1 MIGMKRG
8 LYIFIALIIFFLLC
22 NCGLE
27 AKSSVM
33 STPTG
38 NPSYKKITGKVIDSE
53 TGEPLPFATIKS
65 MSNLKDSRVAD
76 ENGNFVI
83 PIGYKGKSWTVSM
96 TGYEPYLFEY
106 EGNDSVLIIS
116 LSPSQM
122 LLEEVVINPG
132 KEKYSKKNN
141 PAVEFVKRLKMAS
154 RRHNPVSEPYYSYDL
169 YEKTVIGL
177 NDFNSDFSKGIMSK
191 SGKFLE
197 NYVDVSPVTGRKV
210 LDLMLKEK
218 SSSRLYSKTEGT
230 SAVEVLRGYRSF
242 GVDEVINQDNMRI
255 ILEDAVR
262 EIDPFN
268 NDIILLQ
275 NRFVSPLSS
284 IGPDFYKYFLTD
296 TVDLAGERCIEL
308 SFVPHNPQSMG
319 FNGKIYVPE
328 NDSMMFVRKITMRT
342 PGDINMNLVDNI
354 FISLSY
360 DKDGLGNRH
369 KTYDDVCIEF
379 SLIPQ
384 APKLYGRK
392 TTLYKNFSYKKRDD
406 LKDFYKKMGSYF
418 VLEKSDS
425 RDGSF
430 WEANRLMPLSSVEE
444 KMGGFMQEARH
455 NKVLFWGEKLLRLL
469 ESGYVIT
476 GKPSKFDFGPINTLI
491 SANTVEG
498 VRFRLGGMTVA
509 ALNPHLFTAAY
520 IAYGTKDK
528 KFKYD
533 VKMEYSFEKKKM
545 HSFEWPR
552 HGFFARY
559 GYDVDMIGQHYLFT
573 NSDNVFLS
581 FKRKESI
588 LATYRRIIE
597 LGYIIEL
604 KNNFSFEARIRKE
617 TQEATKWIEFKFPDG
632 RVIGKYGQNAMALS
646 LRWAPGEKFIQ
657 GRTTRSPVNM
667 DAWVFQLTH
676 EFGPKGLGGSSFSL
690 NRTELKIQKRLWFSA
705 FGYTDIIAKGG
716 IIWSSVFFPALLWPN
731 TNLSYT
737 IQPESFSLLNPME
750 FANDKYGSLDLS
762 YYGMGVLF
770 NRVPLIKKLKL
781 REIITFKGLVGGLSP
796 RNNPSL
802 MKDLPIFPDD
812 ANVGLMR
819 STPYM
824 EAGVGIDNILMFLRV
839 DYIWRLTYRDKPGCD
854 NSGLRISAHFSF

>member
-1 MIGMKRG
+1 
-8 LYIFIALIIFFLLC
+8 
-22 NCGLE
+22 
-27 AKSSVM
+27 
-33 STPTG
+33 
-38 NPSYKKITGKVIDSE
+38 
-53 TGEPLPFATIKS
+53 
-65 MSNLKDSRVAD
+65 
-76 ENGNFVI
+76 
-83 PIGYKGKSWTVSM
+83 
-96 TGYEPYLFEY
+96 
-106 EGNDSVLIIS
+106 
-116 LSPSQM
+116 
-122 LLEEVVINPG
+122 
-132 KEKYSKKNN
+132 
-141 PAVEFVKRLKMAS
+141 
-154 RRHNPVSEPYYSYDL
+154 
-169 YEKTVIGL
+169 
-177 NDFNSDFSKGIMSK
+177 
-191 SGKFLE
+191 
-197 NYVDVSPVTGRKV
+197 
-210 LDLMLKEK
+210 
-218 SSSRLYSKTEGT
+218 
-230 SAVEVLRGYRSF
+230 
-242 GVDEVINQDNMRI
+242 
-255 ILEDAVR
+255 
-262 EIDPFN
+262 
-268 NDIILLQ
+268 
-275 NRFVSPLSS
+275 
-284 IGPDFYKYFLTD
+284 
-296 TVDLAGERCIEL
+296 
-308 SFVPHNPQSMG
+308 
-319 FNGKIYVPE
+319 
-328 NDSMMFVRKITMRT
+328 
-342 PGDINMNLVDNI
+342 
-354 FISLSY
+354 
-360 DKDGLGNRH
+360 
-369 KTYDDVCIEF
+369 
-379 SLIPQ
+379 
-384 APKLYGRK
+384 
-392 TTLYKNFSYKKRDD
+392 
-406 LKDFYKKMGSYF
+406 MGSYF

-770 NRVPLIKKLKL
+770 
-781 REIITFKGLVGGLSP
+781 
-796 RNNPSL
+796 
-802 MKDLPIFPDD
+802 
-812 ANVGLMR
+812 
-819 STPYM
+819 
-824 EAGVGIDNILMFLRV
+824 
-839 DYIWRLTYRDKPGCD
+839 
-854 NSGLRISAHFSF
+854 